1 MFMRVQE
8 SLKTETTKFKTD
20 SMTFCTK
27 FFCFRDFSVPNFFE
41 NGSDTFFGTKKNRD
55 QFRDFFRYQI
65 FFETDSGT
73 FFGTKIFR
81 YRFRDFFRYQIFF
94 ETGSG
99 TFFGTKFFRYRFR
112 YHQKKTQI
120 PGNGNSRDR
129 DVTLWPEGSE
139 SWETEGHYR
148 RRR

>member
-1 MFMRVQE
+1 MRVQE
-8 SLKTETTKFKTD
+8 SLKIETTKFKTD

-73 FFGTKIFR
+73 FFGTKFLSIPIPRLFSVPNFFR
-81 YRFRDFFRYQIFF
+81 DRFRNFFRYQIFPIPVPIP
-94 ETGSG
+94 S
-99 TFFGTKFFRYRFR
+99 
-112 YHQKKTQI
+112 KKDT
-120 PGNGNSRDR
+120 NSRER
-129 DVTLWPEGSE
+129 EFPGPGRHTLFCGPPTKSNK
-139 SWETEGHYR
+139 TIY
-148 RRR
+148 